1 MRILSVITLLIIQL
15 FIPIESF
22 AKTAYLSFDDG
33 PSNCTQDILDIL
45 KNQDVKATFFVTGTA
60 SPGHMYLYKEIVK
73 DGHALG
79 LHSYS
84 HDYSKIYRSADS
96 FFKDINQLEE
106 FLKKEVGESPKI
118 LRFPGGSNNYV
129 AKQYAG
135 TNLMN
140 QLKTEVVKRGYKY
153 YDWNCDANDGLNPPI
168 PEKKLLTLIMQ
179 GVEGKDDLYIL
190 LHDFNGNTTIVDG
203 LPEII
208 RRLKHKG
215 YEFKIMDESTPTLV
229 F

>member
-1 MRILSVITLLIIQL
+1 MRILLILTLFIIQL
-15 FIPIESF
+15 LMPVESF

-33 PSNCTQDILDIL
+33 PSNCTEDILNIL
-45 KNQDVKATFFVTGTA
+45 KVQDVKATFFVTGNA
-60 SPGHMYLYKEIVK
+60 SPGQMHLYKDMVEA
-73 DGHALG
+73 GHALG
-79 LHSYS
+79 IHSYS
-84 HDYSKIYRSADS
+84 HNYAKIYRSTDS
-96 FFKDINQLEE
+96 FFNDIAQLEKL
-106 FLKKEVGESPKI
+106 LKKEVGESPKI

-129 AKQYAG
+129 AKQYSG
-135 TNLMN
+135 TNLMS
-140 QLKTEVVKRGYKY
+140 QLKTEAKRRGYQY

-168 PEKKLLTLIMQ
+168 PEKKLIRLIMQ
-179 GVEGKDDLYIL
+179 GVEDKDNLYIL

-215 YEFKIMDESTPTLV
+215 YEFKVMDESTPTLA

>member
-1 MRILSVITLLIIQL
+1 MRIILALTLLIIQL
-15 FIPIESF
+15 LIPVEVF

-33 PSNCTQDILDIL
+33 PSNCTEDILNIL
-45 KNQDVKATFFVTGTA
+45 KDQDVKATFFVTATA
-60 SPGHMYLYKEIVK
+60 SPGQMYLYKEMVK

-84 HDYSKIYRSADS
+84 HDYSKIYRSVDS
-96 FFKDINQLEE
+96 FFQDIHQLEK
-106 FLKKEVGESPKI
+106 FLKKEVGQSPKI

-135 TNLMN
+135 TNLMEE
-140 QLKTEVVKRGYKY
+140 LKTEVVKRGYKY

-168 PEKKLLTLIMQ
+168 PEKKLLKLIMD
-179 GVEGKDDLYIL
+179 GVGDKETLYIL

-208 RRLKHKG
+208 RRLKQKG
-215 YEFKIMDESTPTLV
+215 YEFKLMDESTPQMA

>member
-1 MRILSVITLLIIQL
+1 MRILSILTLLIIQL
-15 FIPIESF
+15 FIPLEAF

-33 PSNCTQDILDIL
+33 PSNCTEDILNIL
-45 KNQDVKATFFVTGTA
+45 KVQDVKATFFVTGTA
-60 SPGHMYLYKEIVK
+60 SPGHMYLYRKMVK
-73 DGHALG
+73 DGHSLG

-84 HDYSKIYRSADS
+84 HNYSKIYRSTDS
-96 FFKDINQLEE
+96 FFQDIHHLEK
-106 FLKKEVGESPKI
+106 FLEKEVGESPKI

-135 TNLMN
+135 TDLME
-140 QLKTEVVKRGYKY
+140 QLKTEVVKRGYKF

-168 PEKKLLTLIMQ
+168 PEKKLLKLIMD
-179 GVEGKDDLYIL
+179 GVGEKDTLYIL

-215 YEFKIMDESTPTLV
+215 YEFKIMDESTPTMT

>member
-1 MRILSVITLLIIQL
+1 MRTLSVLTLLIIQL
-15 FIPIESF
+15 LIPSETF

-33 PSNCTQDILDIL
+33 PSNITQEILDIL
-45 KNQDVKATFFVTGTA
+45 NVQDVKATFFVTGTA
-60 SPGHMYLYKEIVK
+60 SPGHMYLYKDIVK
-73 DGHALG
+73 NGHALG

-84 HDYSKIYRSADS
+84 HNYSKIYRSKDT
-96 FFKDINQLEE
+96 FFKDITQLEE
-106 FLKKEVGESPKI
+106 FLEREVGVSPKI

-135 TNLMN
+135 TDLMD
-140 QLKTEVVKRGYKY
+140 QLKTEVIKRGYKY

-168 PEKKLLTLIMQ
+168 PEKKLLKLIMQ
-179 GVEGKDDLYIL
+179 GVGEKENLYIL

-215 YEFKIMDESTPTLV
+215 YTFKIMDESTPT
-229 F
+229 FEF

>member
-45 KNQDVKATFFVTGTA
+45 KKQDVKATFFVTGTA

>member
-1 MRILSVITLLIIQL
+1 MRILLAITLLMIQL
-15 FIPIESF
+15 LMPMEAF

-33 PSNCTQDILDIL
+33 PSNCTEDILNIL
-45 KNQDVKATFFVTGTA
+45 KAQDVKATFFVTATA
-60 SPGHMYLYKEIVK
+60 SPGQMYLYKEMVK

-84 HDYSKIYRSADS
+84 HNYSKIYRSTES
-96 FFKDINQLEE
+96 FFQDINQLEK
-106 FLKKEVGESPKI
+106 FLEKEVGRSPKI

-135 TNLMN
+135 TDLMEK
-140 QLKTEVVKRGYKY
+140 LKTEVVKRGYKY

-168 PEKKLLTLIMQ
+168 PEKKLLKLIMD
-179 GVEGKDDLYIL
+179 GVGDKETLYVL

-208 RRLKHKG
+208 RRLKQKG
-215 YEFKIMDESTPTLV
+215 YEFKIMDESTPSMA